1 MKKGSMSA
9 IINLW
14 ENAEGLEAITRTRP
28 IGMLPFGGRYRLLDF
43 SLSNVANADIQNV
56 MIAMP
61 TSGRS
66 VQDHLRSGQDWNLDT
81 IQAALYTSP
90 YNDLSLVSEKKRE
103 SLKNHYYDN
112 EVLFLE
118 KANTEFTI
126 LSGARD
132 VTNIDLHAVLED
144 HQQNNAD
151 ITVAYKKYAVED
163 VTPNMPIVVQNAN
176 GEATEIKRA
185 QDCDL
190 TDPVAVSVNI
200 AIFNTQTLIDL
211 FKRANELGYMD
222 NMDAVI
228 NYAVEHQNVSAYEYT
243 GFHRRIE
250 TIKSYVDSNMA
261 MLDVANF
268 QELYCPERPIYTK
281 TKQGSPT
288 RLGADAHVTDSTFAS
303 GSEILGSVN
312 HSLLSRSIQV
322 AEDAQ
327 IDDSIVMQG
336 VQVGRDTVV
345 KHAII
350 DKNVQLGEGLSIIGT
365 PENPII
371 IGKNQKIMQQSEVAL
386 ND

>member
-14 ENAEGLEAITRTRP
+14 ENAEELAPITRTRP

-126 LSGARD
+126 LTGARD
-132 VTNIDLHAVLED
+132 VTNIDLHDVLEH
-144 HQQNNAD
+144 HQQSDAD
-151 ITVAYKKYAVED
+151 ISVAYKKYPID
-163 VTPNMPIVVQNAN
+163 QVTPNMPIVIQDGN
-176 GEATEIKRA
+176 GMATEVKRA
-185 QDCDL
+185 QDCEL
-190 TDPVAVSVNI
+190 TDPVAVSVNV
-200 AIFNTQTLIDL
+200 AIFNTQTLIAL

-228 NYAVEHQNVSAYEYT
+228 NDAVENQTVSGYEYT

-261 MLDVANF
+261 MLDLANYQTLF
-268 QELYCPERPIYTK
+268 APERPIYTK
-281 TKQGSPT
+281 TKQGAPT
-288 RLGADAHVTDSTFAS
+288 RLGETAHVVESAFAS
-303 GSEILGSVN
+303 GSEILGTVN
-312 HSLLSRSIQV
+312 RSLLSRSIQV
-322 AEDAQ
+322 AAGAE

-336 VQVGRDTVV
+336 VQVGRNTVV

-365 PENPII
+365 PDAPII
-371 IGKNQKIMQQSEVAL
+371 IGKNQKIMQQSEVL